1 MAEDKR
7 DQIVRAMHRC
17 IREKGFSGTSLT
29 DIAVA
34 AAMSPSHIRYY
45 FDGKDA
51 ILEHFFARHCDAIV
65 EGVKAIAE
73 QDLAIW
79 YKAYVDYY
87 IANPQIR
94 PANLSVIVEI
104 FGLSVHQS
112 RLRAI
117 KNAYSA
123 EMQAVLVGFFQ
134 RAGLSRGDAE
144 RSAAAL
150 HAFEVGLKFDAA
162 FADDYDPGA
171 ARDAFIKV
179 TESLLGRPIARLGV
193 GQSKPLKGSPT
204 RRVQRGQRQGA

>member
-1 MAEDKR
+1 M
-7 DQIVRAMHRC
+7 
-17 IREKGFSGTSLT
+17 
-29 DIAVA
+29 
-34 AAMSPSHIRYY
+34 
-45 FDGKDA
+45 
-51 ILEHFFARHCDAIV
+51 
-65 EGVKAIAE
+65 
-73 QDLAIW
+73 
-79 YKAYVDYY
+79 
-87 IANPQIR
+87 
-94 PANLSVIVEI
+94 IVEI